1 MDGCERATVARSHCA
16 PIQARAQGTDFKG
29 GLDISRVDKARRRR
43 RESMKRIIPAIALV
57 AVVTVSVPVFAQTR
71 GLGVLNG
78 KITSDT
84 GEPVAGVVVKLPLAD
99 GSAVETKTDDAG
111 RWVVSGIGKGEFHM
125 SITKDGY
132 SGKVVKVIVEKETM
146 RPEPI
151 NISIKKG

>member
-1 MDGCERATVARSHCA
+1 
-16 PIQARAQGTDFKG
+16 
-29 GLDISRVDKARRRR
+29 
-43 RESMKRIIPAIALV
+43 MKRIIPAIALV
-57 AVVTVSVPVFAQTR
+57 AVVTVSVPVFAQSR

-132 SGKVVKVIVEKETM
+132 AGKVVKVIVEKETM
-146 RPEPI
+146 RPEPVKI
-151 NISIKKG
+151 ALKKG